1 MKRSDAVLFVLLI
14 VPFVLLLGRA
24 FVLQLVEYESHREY
38 VESLRVHVRS
48 LEAPRGRILSRD
60 GVVLAWDEERL
71 IAHATL
77 ATDFDEVEKIVGVER
92 KIELVLK
99 GQITVTQAESAKL
112 QRAGVYV
119 EKKYVRRY
127 NGMASHV
134 VGYVDASRIGVAGVE
149 RQYDALLKGKPGYE
163 LVSVSPSGRV
173 LGRLLTSSPLPGRD
187 VILTIDSKLQQYAET
202 LLKDSKR
209 KGVIL
214 VQSVDGEILALA
226 SHPTFDPN
234 ILVSGIEP
242 RQWDTLV
249 NDPGA
254 PLLNRATSALYA
266 VGSVIKPLYAIAYLE
281 KFGEDDSMVDCQ
293 GYYEYR
299 TSSGR
304 VAGVYKDWYEPGHG
318 LTDLRKALRVS
329 CNVFFYQLALKLGID
344 EMKSWADKF
353 RVSSITMIDL
363 PAEAEG
369 LFPDPSWKQRIYREI
384 WYPGDTILCGIGQ
397 GFILMTPMQILNFFN
412 TLANRGTCYTPHVL
426 LGTFDPNT
434 KVMEKVESMVS
445 STVDVKPKTWDFLV
459 KALVE
464 VVSYKDGPAE
474 EGTAYQAFK
483 GARFEAAGKTGTA
496 EVGKAG
502 EKPHSWFAGF
512 SPVSKP
518 QVVVTVLLENAG
530 TGGEAAAPVA
540 RRILERY
547 WELKR

>member
-1 MKRSDAVLFVLLI
+1 MKRSDAVLLMLLI
-14 VPFVLLLGRA
+14 VPFVILISRA
-24 FVLQLVEYESHREY
+24 FVLQVVEYKSHRNY
-38 VESLRVHVRS
+38 VESLRIQVKS

-60 GVVLAWDEERL
+60 GVVLAWDEETL

-77 ATDFDEVEKIVGVER
+77 ATDFDEVEKIVGAER

-99 GQITVTQAESAKL
+99 GRLTVTQAEAIKL

-119 EKKYVRRY
+119 EKKYIRKY
-127 NGMASHV
+127 NGMAPHV
-134 VGYVDASRIGVAGVE
+134 VGYVDTSRNGVAGVE
-149 RQYDALLKGKPGYE
+149 KQYDTFLKGKPGYE

-173 LGRLLTSSPLPGRD
+173 LGRLLTSSPLPGGD

-202 LLKDSKR
+202 LLRDSKT

-234 ILVSGIEP
+234 VLASGIEP
-242 RQWDTLV
+242 RQWDRLV
-249 NDPGA
+249 NDPDA

-281 KFGEDDSMVDCQ
+281 TGEDDLTIDCH

-299 TSSGR
+299 TSSGKI
-304 VAGVYKDWYEPGHG
+304 AGVYKDWYAPGHG
-318 LTDLRKALRVS
+318 TTDLRKALRVS
-329 CNVFFYQLALKLGID
+329 CNVFFYELALRLGIN
-344 EMKSWADKF
+344 EMKAWADKF
-353 RVSSITMIDL
+353 KISSITNIDL
-363 PAEAEG
+363 PGEVEG
-369 LFPDPSWKQRIYREI
+369 LFPDPAWKQRRYGEI

-397 GFILMTPMQILNFFN
+397 GFITLTPLQILNFFN
-412 TLANRGTCYTPHVL
+412 TVANRGTCYTPHVL

-445 STVDVKPKTWDFLV
+445 YTVDVKPKTWDFLV

-464 VVSYKDGPAE
+464 VVSYKDGPAD

-483 GARFEAAGKTGTA
+483 GARFEVAGKTGTA
-496 EVGKAG
+496 EMGKAG

-512 SPVSKP
+512 SPVNKP

-530 TGGEAAAPVA
+530 TGSEAAAPMA
-540 RRILERY
+540 RKILERY
-547 WELKR
+547 WELRE

>member
-1 MKRSDAVLFVLLI
+1 MLLI
-14 VPFVLLLGRA
+14 VPFVILISRA
-24 FVLQLVEYESHREY
+24 FVLQVVEYKSHRNY
-38 VESLRVHVRS
+38 VESLRIQVKS

-60 GVVLAWDEERL
+60 GVVLAWDEETL

-77 ATDFDEVEKIVGVER
+77 ATDFDEVEKIVGAER

-99 GQITVTQAESAKL
+99 GRLTVTQAEAIKL

-119 EKKYVRRY
+119 EKKYIRKY
-127 NGMASHV
+127 NGMAPHV
-134 VGYVDASRIGVAGVE
+134 VGYVDTSRNGVAGVE
-149 RQYDALLKGKPGYE
+149 KQYDTFLKGKPGYE

-173 LGRLLTSSPLPGRD
+173 LGRLLTSSPLPGGD

-202 LLKDSKR
+202 LLRDSKT

-234 ILVSGIEP
+234 VLASGIEP
-242 RQWDTLV
+242 RQWDRLV
-249 NDPGA
+249 NDPDA

-281 KFGEDDSMVDCQ
+281 TGEDDLTIDCH

-299 TSSGR
+299 TSSGKI
-304 VAGVYKDWYEPGHG
+304 AGVYKDWYAPGHG
-318 LTDLRKALRVS
+318 TTDLRKALRVS
-329 CNVFFYQLALKLGID
+329 CNVFFYELALRLGIN
-344 EMKSWADKF
+344 EMKAWADKF
-353 RVSSITMIDL
+353 KISSITNIDL
-363 PAEAEG
+363 PGEVEG
-369 LFPDPSWKQRIYREI
+369 LFPDPAWKQRRYGEI

-397 GFILMTPMQILNFFN
+397 GFITLTPLQILNFFN
-412 TLANRGTCYTPHVL
+412 TVANRGTCYTPHVL

-445 STVDVKPKTWDFLV
+445 YTVDVKPKTWDFLV

-464 VVSYKDGPAE
+464 VVSYKDGPAD

-483 GARFEAAGKTGTA
+483 GARFEVAGKTGTA
-496 EVGKAG
+496 EMGKAG

-512 SPVSKP
+512 SPVNKP

-530 TGGEAAAPVA
+530 TGSEAAAPMA
-540 RRILERY
+540 RKILERY
-547 WELKR
+547 WELRE

>member
-1 MKRSDAVLFVLLI
+1 MRRSDAVLLMLLI
-14 VPFVLLLGRA
+14 VPFVILISRA
-24 FVLQLVEYESHREY
+24 FVLQVVEYKSHRNY
-38 VESLRVHVRS
+38 VESLRIQVKS

-60 GVVLAWDEERL
+60 GVVLAWDEETL

-99 GQITVTQAESAKL
+99 GRLTVTQAEAIKL

-119 EKKYVRRY
+119 EKKYIRKY
-127 NGMASHV
+127 NGMAPHV
-134 VGYVDASRIGVAGVE
+134 VGYVDTSRNGVAGVE
-149 RQYDALLKGKPGYE
+149 KQYDTFLKGKPGYE

-173 LGRLLTSSPLPGRD
+173 LGRLLTSSPLPGGD

-202 LLKDSKR
+202 LLRDSKT

-226 SHPTFDPN
+226 SHPSFDPN
-234 ILVSGIEP
+234 VLASGVEP
-242 RQWDTLV
+242 RQWDRLV
-249 NDPGA
+249 NDPDA

-281 KFGEDDSMVDCQ
+281 TGEDDLTIDCH

-299 TSSGR
+299 TSSGKI
-304 VAGVYKDWYEPGHG
+304 AGVYKDWYAPGHG
-318 LTDLRKALRVS
+318 TTDLRKALRVS
-329 CNVFFYQLALKLGID
+329 CNVFFYELALRLGIN
-344 EMKSWADKF
+344 EMKAWADKF
-353 RVSSITMIDL
+353 KISSITNIDL
-363 PAEAEG
+363 PGEVEG
-369 LFPDPSWKQRIYREI
+369 LFPDPAWKQRRYGEI

-397 GFILMTPMQILNFFN
+397 GFITLTPLQILNFFN
-412 TLANRGTCYTPHVL
+412 TIANRGTCYTPHVL

-445 STVDVKPKTWDFLV
+445 YTVDVKPKTWDFLV

-464 VVSYKDGPAE
+464 VVSYKDGPAD

-483 GARFEAAGKTGTA
+483 GARFEVAGKTGTA
-496 EVGKAG
+496 EMGKAG

-512 SPVSKP
+512 SPVNKP

-530 TGGEAAAPVA
+530 TGSEAAAPMA
-540 RRILERY
+540 RKILERY
-547 WELKR
+547 WELRE

>member
-1 MKRSDAVLFVLLI
+1 MLLI
-14 VPFVLLLGRA
+14 VPFVILISRA
-24 FVLQLVEYESHREY
+24 FVLQVVEYKSHRNY
-38 VESLRVHVRS
+38 VESLRIQVKS

-60 GVVLAWDEERL
+60 GVVLAWDEETL

-99 GQITVTQAESAKL
+99 GRLTVTQAEAIKL

-119 EKKYVRRY
+119 EKKYIRKY
-127 NGMASHV
+127 NGMAPHV
-134 VGYVDASRIGVAGVE
+134 VGYVDTSRNGVAGVE
-149 RQYDALLKGKPGYE
+149 KQYDTFLKGKPGYE

-173 LGRLLTSSPLPGRD
+173 LGRLLTSSPLPGGD

-202 LLKDSKR
+202 LLRDSKT

-226 SHPTFDPN
+226 SHPSFDPN
-234 ILVSGIEP
+234 VLASGVEP
-242 RQWDTLV
+242 RQWDRLV
-249 NDPGA
+249 NDPDA

-281 KFGEDDSMVDCQ
+281 TGEDDLTIDCH

-299 TSSGR
+299 TSSGKI
-304 VAGVYKDWYEPGHG
+304 AGVYKDWYAPGHG
-318 LTDLRKALRVS
+318 TTDLRKALRVS
-329 CNVFFYQLALKLGID
+329 CNVFFYELALRLGIN
-344 EMKSWADKF
+344 EMKAWADKF
-353 RVSSITMIDL
+353 KISSITNIDL
-363 PAEAEG
+363 PGEVEG
-369 LFPDPSWKQRIYREI
+369 LFPDPAWKQRRYGEI

-397 GFILMTPMQILNFFN
+397 GFITLTPLQILNFFN
-412 TLANRGTCYTPHVL
+412 TIANRGTCYTPHVL
-426 LGTFDPNT
+426 LETFDPNT

-445 STVDVKPKTWDFLV
+445 YTVDVKPKTWDFLV

-464 VVSYKDGPAE
+464 VVSYKDGPAD

-483 GARFEAAGKTGTA
+483 GARFEVAGKTGTA
-496 EVGKAG
+496 EMGRAG

-512 SPVSKP
+512 SPVNKP

-530 TGGEAAAPVA
+530 TGSEVAAPMA
-540 RRILERY
+540 RKILERY
-547 WELKR
+547 WELRE

>member
-1 MKRSDAVLFVLLI
+1 MLLI
-14 VPFVLLLGRA
+14 VPFVILISRA
-24 FVLQLVEYESHREY
+24 FVLQVVEYKSHRNY
-38 VESLRVHVRS
+38 VESLRIQVKS

-60 GVVLAWDEERL
+60 GVVLAWDEETL

-99 GQITVTQAESAKL
+99 GRLTVTQAEAIKL

-119 EKKYVRRY
+119 EKKYIRKY
-127 NGMASHV
+127 NGMAPHV
-134 VGYVDASRIGVAGVE
+134 VGYVDTSRNGVAGVE
-149 RQYDALLKGKPGYE
+149 KQYDTFLKGKPGYE

-173 LGRLLTSSPLPGRD
+173 LGRLLTSSPLPGGD

-202 LLKDSKR
+202 LLRDSKT

-226 SHPTFDPN
+226 SHPSFDPN
-234 ILVSGIEP
+234 VLASGVEP
-242 RQWDTLV
+242 RQWDRLV
-249 NDPGA
+249 NDPDA

-281 KFGEDDSMVDCQ
+281 TGEDDLTIDCH

-299 TSSGR
+299 TSSGKI
-304 VAGVYKDWYEPGHG
+304 AGVYKDWYAPGHG
-318 LTDLRKALRVS
+318 TTDLRKALRVS
-329 CNVFFYQLALKLGID
+329 CNVFFYELALRLGIN
-344 EMKSWADKF
+344 EMKAWADKF
-353 RVSSITMIDL
+353 KISSITNIDL
-363 PAEAEG
+363 PGEVEG
-369 LFPDPSWKQRIYREI
+369 LFPDPAWKQRRYGEI

-397 GFILMTPMQILNFFN
+397 GFITLTPLQILNFFN
-412 TLANRGTCYTPHVL
+412 TIANRGTCYTPHVL
-426 LGTFDPNT
+426 LETFDPNT

-445 STVDVKPKTWDFLV
+445 YTVDVKPKTWDFLV

-464 VVSYKDGPAE
+464 VVSYKDGPAD

-483 GARFEAAGKTGTA
+483 GARFEVAGKTGTA
-496 EVGKAG
+496 EMGKAG

-512 SPVSKP
+512 SPVNKP

-530 TGGEAAAPVA
+530 TGSEAAAPMA
-540 RRILERY
+540 RKILERY
-547 WELKR
+547 WELRE

>member
-1 MKRSDAVLFVLLI
+1 MLLI
-14 VPFVLLLGRA
+14 VPFVILISRA
-24 FVLQLVEYESHREY
+24 FVLQVVEYKSHRNY
-38 VESLRVHVRS
+38 VESLRIQVKS

-60 GVVLAWDEERL
+60 GVVLAWDEETL

-99 GQITVTQAESAKL
+99 GRLTVTQAEAIKL

-119 EKKYVRRY
+119 EKKYIRKY
-127 NGMASHV
+127 NGMAPHV
-134 VGYVDASRIGVAGVE
+134 VGYVDTSRNGVAGVE
-149 RQYDALLKGKPGYE
+149 KQYDTFLKGKPGYE

-173 LGRLLTSSPLPGRD
+173 LGRLLTSSPLPGGD

-202 LLKDSKR
+202 LLRDSKT

-226 SHPTFDPN
+226 SHPSFDPN
-234 ILVSGIEP
+234 VLASGVEP
-242 RQWDTLV
+242 RQWDRLV
-249 NDPGA
+249 NDPDA

-281 KFGEDDSMVDCQ
+281 TGEDDLTIDCH

-299 TSSGR
+299 TSSGKI
-304 VAGVYKDWYEPGHG
+304 AGVYKDWYAPGHG
-318 LTDLRKALRVS
+318 TTDLRKALRVS
-329 CNVFFYQLALKLGID
+329 CNVFFYELALRLGIN
-344 EMKSWADKF
+344 EMKAWADKF
-353 RVSSITMIDL
+353 KISSITNIDL
-363 PAEAEG
+363 PGEVEG
-369 LFPDPSWKQRIYREI
+369 LFPDPAWKQRRYGEI

-397 GFILMTPMQILNFFN
+397 GFITLTPLQILNFFN
-412 TLANRGTCYTPHVL
+412 TIANRGTCYTPHVL

-445 STVDVKPKTWDFLV
+445 YTVDVKPKTWDFLV

-464 VVSYKDGPAE
+464 VVSYKDGPAD

-483 GARFEAAGKTGTA
+483 GARFEVAGKTGTA
-496 EVGKAG
+496 EMGKAG

-512 SPVSKP
+512 SPVNKP

-530 TGGEAAAPVA
+530 TGSEAAAPMA
-540 RRILERY
+540 RKILERY
-547 WELKR
+547 WELRE

>member
-1 MKRSDAVLFVLLI
+1 MKRSDAVLLMLLI
-14 VPFVLLLGRA
+14 VPFVILISRA
-24 FVLQLVEYESHREY
+24 FVLQVVEYKSHRNY
-38 VESLRVHVRS
+38 VESLRIQVKS

-60 GVVLAWDEERL
+60 GVVLAWDEETL

-77 ATDFDEVEKIVGVER
+77 ATDFDEVEKIVGAER

-99 GQITVTQAESAKL
+99 GRLTVTQAEAIKL

-119 EKKYVRRY
+119 EKKYIRKY
-127 NGMASHV
+127 NGMAPHV
-134 VGYVDASRIGVAGVE
+134 VGYVDTSRNGVAGVE
-149 RQYDALLKGKPGYE
+149 KQYDTFLKGKPGSE

-173 LGRLLTSSPLPGRD
+173 LGRLLTSSPLPGGD

-202 LLKDSKR
+202 LLRDSKT

-234 ILVSGIEP
+234 VLASGIEP
-242 RQWDTLV
+242 RQWDRLV
-249 NDPGA
+249 NDPDA

-281 KFGEDDSMVDCQ
+281 TGEDDLTIDCH

-299 TSSGR
+299 TSSGKI
-304 VAGVYKDWYEPGHG
+304 AGVYKDWYAPGHG
-318 LTDLRKALRVS
+318 TTDLRKALRVS
-329 CNVFFYQLALKLGID
+329 CNVFFYELALRLGIN
-344 EMKSWADKF
+344 EMKAWADKF
-353 RVSSITMIDL
+353 KISSITNIDL
-363 PAEAEG
+363 PGEVEG
-369 LFPDPSWKQRIYREI
+369 LFPDPAWKQRRYGEI

-397 GFILMTPMQILNFFN
+397 GFITLTPLQILNFFN
-412 TLANRGTCYTPHVL
+412 TVANRGTCYTPHVL

-445 STVDVKPKTWDFLV
+445 YTVDVKPKTWDFLV

-464 VVSYKDGPAE
+464 VVSYKDGPAD

-483 GARFEAAGKTGTA
+483 GARFEVAGKTGTA
-496 EVGKAG
+496 EMGKAG

-512 SPVSKP
+512 SPVNKP

-530 TGGEAAAPVA
+530 TGSEAAAPMA
-540 RRILERY
+540 RKILERY
-547 WELKR
+547 WELRE

>member
-1 MKRSDAVLFVLLI
+1 MLLI
-14 VPFVLLLGRA
+14 VPFVILISRA
-24 FVLQLVEYESHREY
+24 FVLQVVEYKSHRNY
-38 VESLRVHVRS
+38 VESLRIQVKS

-60 GVVLAWDEERL
+60 GVVLAWDEETL

-99 GQITVTQAESAKL
+99 GRLTVTQAEAIKL

-119 EKKYVRRY
+119 EKKYIRKY
-127 NGMASHV
+127 NGMAPHV
-134 VGYVDASRIGVAGVE
+134 VGYVDTSRNGVAGVE
-149 RQYDALLKGKPGYE
+149 KQYDTFLKGKPGYE

-173 LGRLLTSSPLPGRD
+173 LGRLLTSSPLPGGD

-202 LLKDSKR
+202 LLRDSKT

-226 SHPTFDPN
+226 SHPSFDPN
-234 ILVSGIEP
+234 VLASGVEP
-242 RQWDTLV
+242 RQWDRLV
-249 NDPGA
+249 NDPDA

-281 KFGEDDSMVDCQ
+281 TGEDDLTIDCH

-299 TSSGR
+299 TSSGKI
-304 VAGVYKDWYEPGHG
+304 AGVYKDWYAPGHG
-318 LTDLRKALRVS
+318 TTDLRKALRVS
-329 CNVFFYQLALKLGID
+329 CNVFFYELALRLGIN
-344 EMKSWADKF
+344 EMKAWADKF
-353 RVSSITMIDL
+353 KISSITNIDL
-363 PAEAEG
+363 PGEVEG
-369 LFPDPSWKQRIYREI
+369 LFPDPAWKQRRYGEI

-397 GFILMTPMQILNFFN
+397 GFITLTPLQILNFFN
-412 TLANRGTCYTPHVL
+412 TIANRGTCYTPHVL

-445 STVDVKPKTWDFLV
+445 YTVDVKPKTWDFLV

-464 VVSYKDGPAE
+464 VVSYKDGPAD

-483 GARFEAAGKTGTA
+483 GARFEVAGKTGTA
-496 EVGKAG
+496 EMGRAG

-512 SPVSKP
+512 SPVNKP

-530 TGGEAAAPVA
+530 TGSEVAAPMA
-540 RRILERY
+540 RKILERY
-547 WELKR
+547 WELRE

>member
-1 MKRSDAVLFVLLI
+1 MLLI
-14 VPFVLLLGRA
+14 VPFVILISRA
-24 FVLQLVEYESHREY
+24 FVLQVVEYKSHRNY
-38 VESLRVHVRS
+38 VESLRIQVKS

-60 GVVLAWDEERL
+60 GVVLAWDEETL

-99 GQITVTQAESAKL
+99 GRLTVTQAEAIKL

-119 EKKYVRRY
+119 EKKYIRKY
-127 NGMASHV
+127 NGMAPHV
-134 VGYVDASRIGVAGVE
+134 VGYVDTSRNGVAGVE
-149 RQYDALLKGKPGYE
+149 KQYDTFLKGKPGYE

-173 LGRLLTSSPLPGRD
+173 LGRLLTSSPLPGGD

-202 LLKDSKR
+202 LLRDSKT

-226 SHPTFDPN
+226 SHPSFDPN
-234 ILVSGIEP
+234 VLASGVEP
-242 RQWDTLV
+242 RQWDRLV
-249 NDPGA
+249 NDPDA

-281 KFGEDDSMVDCQ
+281 TGEDDLTIDCH

-299 TSSGR
+299 TSSGKI
-304 VAGVYKDWYEPGHG
+304 AGVYKDWYAPGHG
-318 LTDLRKALRVS
+318 TTDLRKALRVS
-329 CNVFFYQLALKLGID
+329 CNVFFYELALRLGIN
-344 EMKSWADKF
+344 EMKAWADKF
-353 RVSSITMIDL
+353 KISSITNIDL
-363 PAEAEG
+363 PGEVEG
-369 LFPDPSWKQRIYREI
+369 LFPDPAWKQRRYGEI

-397 GFILMTPMQILNFFN
+397 GFITLTPLQILNFFN
-412 TLANRGTCYTPHVL
+412 TIANRGTRYTPHVL

-445 STVDVKPKTWDFLV
+445 YTVDVKPKTWDFLV

-464 VVSYKDGPAE
+464 VVSYKDGPAD

-483 GARFEAAGKTGTA
+483 GARFEVAGKTGTA
-496 EVGKAG
+496 EMGKAG

-512 SPVSKP
+512 SPVNKP

-530 TGGEAAAPVA
+530 TGSEAAAPMA
-540 RRILERY
+540 RKILERY
-547 WELKR
+547 WELRE